1 MPPVT
6 TPSTLTAIPV
16 WEVLRMALASS
27 QWQMGTLG
35 REGYLASINA
45 LPPHARRLRLLVEL
59 MASTGYIYDKAEGSL
74 QHFFSQKM
82 GALAPE
88 MLTALGEAGLRRR
101 AAVFAEAMAVF
112 GPVYPVDN
120 KQRGA
125 FFAYHFMDADT
136 MASMNTDAPPTPADR
151 KLTALSAQFG
161 TNADLKREIEAYV
174 AGDPESA
181 AVLAE
186 ARQNLADDDRLSY
199 LLSQLYSKLDG
210 FAPSSVIET
219 QLDTLP
225 KAYRTLLLL
234 DIFVGE
240 IINGGMSQFF
250 SNSSGAYAPD
260 VLAELRGL
268 ELTPAANA
276 LAKALALFP
285 ADYPRSTTPR
295 RKAHFAS
302 GSSDLDAK
310 LNALEAGVDVKAIH
324 AAALAFAAREN
335 CLPR

>member
-1 MPPVT
+1 MTSQPDIAPMT
-6 TPSTLTAIPV
+6 IPV
-16 WEVLRMALASS
+16 WEVLRMALAPA
-27 QWQMGTLG
+27 QWRIGTAG
-35 REGYLASINA
+35 REAYLAEINA
-45 LPPHARRLRLLVEL
+45 LAPPARRLRLLVEL

-74 QHFFSQKM
+74 QHFFSQQM

-88 MLTALGEAGLRRR
+88 MLTALREAGLNHR
-101 AAVFAEAMAVF
+101 ATAFADAMAVF
-112 GPVYPVDN
+112 GPTYPVDN

-125 FFAYHFMDADT
+125 FFAYHFMDAET
-136 MASMNTDAPPTPADR
+136 MGSMNTDAPPTPADL
-151 KLTALSAQFG
+151 KLTELSAQFG

-174 AGDPESA
+174 ASDPESA
-181 AVLAE
+181 AVLAQ
-186 ARQNLADDDRLSY
+186 ARHDLADADRLSY

-234 DIFVGE
+234 SIFVGE

-260 VLAELRGL
+260 VLAELRALGL
-268 ELTPAANA
+268 TRAANA
-276 LAKALALFP
+276 LARALALFP

-295 RKAHFAS
+295 RKAYFA
-302 GSSDLDAK
+302 GGWSDLDAK
-310 LNALEAGVDVKAIH
+310 LNALEPAVDVEAIH